1 MEQGFSDACIA
12 LCLEQK
18 PVARVAQTCRAAAI
32 EMPRPTVRKW
42 CETGYN
48 VAYQKTIKDL
58 ANHFIG
64 ESSTA
69 EEVTQEATP
78 VLGKTMASAPDSPP
92 TTTDFTPTTTTTDSN
107 EADTNDS
114 KNVVATI
121 PITLNEDNTLDL
133 EILEGQ
139 NVEDAVVSFCRANV
153 KSDVSACIRQ
163 LLPEVLEKYNAEDKM
178 LRG

>member
-48 VAYQKTIKDL
+48 VAYTKTLKDL
-58 ANHFIG
+58 RTHFI
-64 ESSTA
+64 SDSPKA
-69 EEVTQEATP
+69 EEVPAEVKEQPKAATE
-78 VLGKTMASAPDSPP
+78 VRELEEDSRKEETGKDEGGAT
-92 TTTDFTPTTTTTDSN
+92 
-107 EADTNDS
+107 
-114 KNVVATI
+114 KKIIATI
-121 PITLNEDNTLDL
+121 PVTLNDNNTLDL
-133 EILEGQ
+133 EVHEGQ
-139 NVEDAVVSFCRANV
+139 NVEDAVVAFCREHV
-153 KSDVSACIRQ
+153 TDDVSGCIRQ
-163 LLPEVLEKYNAEDKM
+163 LLPEVLEKYNAQDNM

>member
-48 VAYQKTIKDL
+48 VAYAKTLKDL
-58 ANHFIG
+58 KTHFISDTFKAD
-64 ESSTA
+64 EVPT
-69 EEVTQEATP
+69 ELEEQPKTEVTEDRQLKEGDPLEDVEKDEGGDRT
-78 VLGKTMASAPDSPP
+78 K
-92 TTTDFTPTTTTTDSN
+92 
-107 EADTNDS
+107 
-114 KNVVATI
+114 KIVATI
-121 PITLNEDNTLDL
+121 PVTLNDNNTLDL
-133 EILEGQ
+133 KIHEGQ
-139 NVEDAVVSFCRANV
+139 NVEDAIVTFCREHV
-153 KSDVSACIRQ
+153 TDDVSGCIRQ
-163 LLPEVLEKYNAEDKM
+163 LLPEVLEKYNAQERM